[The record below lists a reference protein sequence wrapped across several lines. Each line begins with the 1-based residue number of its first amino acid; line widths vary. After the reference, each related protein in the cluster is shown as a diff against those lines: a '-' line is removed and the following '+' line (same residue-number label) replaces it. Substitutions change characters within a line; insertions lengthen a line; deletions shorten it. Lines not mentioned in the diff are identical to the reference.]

1 MTPESIRKFFVNN
14 PKGRFAAFIC
24 EYPYHPCHPCAK
36 KIFYLSQMIKNKIL
50 FLQFGLLC
58 TQSVFTQD
66 SIPSY
71 IRTSGKLPQL
81 AYSSGED
88 RLGSAK
94 MGYIDTNIVLK
105 VSDTLKNLYK
115 VQLSA
120 NRYAFIEKNYTL
132 PAPDTILKTVITE
145 SWRVKGGD
153 QFDSVSISLSGRVA
167 YKSWMEIN
175 PSRIKVE
182 LYNVQSNTNWIT
194 QLKSVKAVKNVWYEQ
209 TENDVL
215 QITIELVKQQHYG
228 YNIGYNGRSLLLK
241 IRRLP
246 AIADI
251 RKMTIAIDAGH
262 GGTNTGASGTNS
274 GVLEKNYTLLFAKEL
289 KKILKAQKVKVL
301 MVRETDTTIDN
312 KDRVLWAQQNNPDLF
327 ISFHLNSSGR
337 NTAKGVS
344 TYYKHVAYRSF
355 TQSLLNRLL
364 QIKNLEE
371 FGNIGSFNFTP
382 IQPTD
387 FPSCLVEVAFLSN
400 VADEKMILDPK
411 FRYKVAYQV
420 YLGIKDWIKQWK

>member
-1 MTPESIRKFFVNN
+1 MVKKKLRIVFVCY
-14 PKGRFAAFIC
+14 FISC
-24 EYPYHPCHPCAK
+24 
-36 KIFYLSQMIKNKIL
+36 
-50 FLQFGLLC
+50 LLVA
-58 TQSVFTQD
+58 SGQD

-81 AYSSGED
+81 GYSSGED

-105 VSDTLKNLYK
+105 VLDTLRNLYK
-115 VQLSA
+115 VELSSSH
-120 NRYAFIEKNYTL
+120 YAFIEKNYTQ
-132 PAPDTILKTVITE
+132 PAGDTILKTAVTE
-145 SWRVKGGD
+145 SWRIKGGD
-153 QFDSVSISLSGRVA
+153 QFDSVSISLSGKVA

-194 QLKSVKAVKNVWYEQ
+194 QLKSAKAVKNVWYEQ
-209 TENDVL
+209 TESDVL

-228 YNIGYNGRSLLLK
+228 YSIGYNGRSLLLK

-246 AIADI
+246 AVADI

-262 GGTNTGASGTNS
+262 GGTNTGASGVTSNI
-274 GVLEKNYTLLFAKEL
+274 LEKNYTLLFAKEL
-289 KKILKAQKVKVL
+289 QKILKAQKVKVL

-312 KDRVLWAQQNNPDLF
+312 RDRVLWAQQNNPDLF

-337 NTAKGVS
+337 STARGVS

-355 TQSLLNRLL
+355 TVSLLNRLL

-371 FGNIGSFNFTP
+371 FGNVGSFNFTP

-387 FPSCLVEVAFLSN
+387 YPSSLVEIAFLSN
-400 VADEKMILDPK
+400 AADEKMILDPK

>member
-1 MTPESIRKFFVNN
+1 MVKKKLRVVFVCC
-14 PKGRFAAFIC
+14 F
-24 EYPYHPCHPCAK
+24 
-36 KIFYLSQMIKNKIL
+36 LSC
-50 FLQFGLLC
+50 LQISLA
-58 TQSVFTQD
+58 QD
-66 SIPSY
+66 SIPAY

-105 VSDTLKNLYK
+105 VLDTLKNLYK
-115 VQLSA
+115 VELST
-120 NRYAFIEKNYTL
+120 NRYAFIEKIYTQ
-132 PAPDTILKTVITE
+132 PAADTILNSATTE

-153 QFDSVSISLSGRVA
+153 LFDSVSISLSGRVA

-194 QLKSVKAVKNVWYEQ
+194 QLKSAKAVKNVWYEQ

-228 YNIGYNGRSLLLK
+228 YSIGYNGRSLLLK

-246 AIADI
+246 SVPDI

-262 GGTNTGASGTNS
+262 GGTNTGASGTSS

-289 KKILKAQKVKVL
+289 QKILKAQKVKVL
-301 MVRETDTTIDN
+301 MVRTADTTIDN
-312 KDRVLWAQQNNPDLF
+312 RDRVLWAQQNNPDLF

-400 VADEKMILDPK
+400 TADEKMILDPK

>member
-1 MTPESIRKFFVNN
+1 MVNRYFFT
-14 PKGRFAAFIC
+14 AC
-24 EYPYHPCHPCAK
+24 
-36 KIFYLSQMIKNKIL
+36 KIL
-50 FLQFGLLC
+50 LLLFIVQI
-58 TQSVFTQD
+58 TNAQD
-66 SIPSY
+66 TVPSF

-94 MGYIDTNIVLK
+94 MGYIDTSITLK

-120 NRYAFIEKNYTL
+120 SRYAFIEKIYTQ
-132 PAPDTILKTVITE
+132 PVADTILKPALCE

-153 QFDSVSISLSGRVA
+153 EFDSVSISLSGRVA

-175 PSRIKVE
+175 PSTIKVE
-182 LYNVQSNTNWIT
+182 LYNTQSNTNWIT
-194 QLKSVKAVKNVWYEQ
+194 QLTSAKAVKNVWYEQ
-209 TENDVL
+209 IESDIV
-215 QITIELVKQQHYG
+215 QITIELVKKQHYG
-228 YNIGYNGRSLLLK
+228 YSIGYNGRGLLLK
-241 IRRLP
+241 IKRIPALP
-246 AIADI
+246 DI

-262 GGTNTGASGTNS
+262 GGTNTGASGTTS
-274 GVLEKNYTLLFAKEL
+274 GISEKNYTLLFAKEL
-289 KKILKAQKVKVL
+289 QKILKKQKIKVL

-337 NTAKGVS
+337 SAAKGVS

-355 TQSLLNRLL
+355 TQSILKRLL
-364 QIKNLEE
+364 AIKNLEE
-371 FGNIGSFNFTP
+371 FGNIGSFNFQP
-382 IQPTD
+382 VQPTD
-387 FPSCLVEVAFLSN
+387 YPGCLVEVAFLSN
-400 VADEKMILDPK
+400 EQDEKMILDPK

-420 YLGIKDWIKQWK
+420 YLGITDWVKQLK